1 MEKSS
6 LILNAHRRISY
17 LPACPYGFTSSLYL
31 YIIGNNWFQLSTKRI
46 YVLLI
51 ILAFLWCFLRLKKS
65 SLSEKARSWESS
77 AVKHQILYLYLICIL
92 CQNLRKGKMAW
103 QIALFLISF
112 FLFSFIFGR
121 MLHFGHLFFS
131 FLILQ
136 PNT

>member
-6 LILNAHRRISY
+6 LILNAQENI
-17 LPACPYGFTSSLYL
+17 LPSCLPLRLDFKFVPVY
-31 YIIGNNWFQLSTKRI
+31 NRQQLVSAFNKKNI
-46 YVLLI
+46 LLI

-92 CQNLRKGKMAW
+92 CQNLLKGKMAW